1 MRKDFF
7 SWLSSQKEYSNTN
20 QLIWDE
26 DFKIYIN
33 KTIPKIE
40 VLLGF
45 TKRKKEALIYS
56 FRTVIGGPPNKLIYS
71 EDRRYL
77 LASACRHGE
86 CSSKGLIWFDTKD
99 EKSIG
104 LIKHSFWDEL
114 DFSKYEDNQI
124 LIFSSDYLELPSEFV
139 NSVSAWMKKNEIVP
153 TKVRFIGFDKEIK
166 EIKSNFKN

>member
-1 MRKDFF
+1 M
-7 SWLSSQKEYSNTN
+7 
-20 QLIWDE
+20 
-26 DFKIYIN
+26 
-33 KTIPKIE
+33 
-40 VLLGF
+40 
-45 TKRKKEALIYS
+45 
-56 FRTVIGGPPNKLIYS
+56 IYS

-124 LIFSSDYLELPSEFV
+124 FIFSSDYLELPSEFIS
-139 NSVSAWMKKNEIVP
+139 SVSTWMKKNEIVP
-153 TKVRFIGFDKEIK
+153 SKIRFIGSDNTINEIK
-166 EIKSNFKN
+166 FK